1 MLDFLKIWL
10 DYLGYL
16 SERIKSTK
24 NAKNVKYAQDTNIF
38 IGETP
43 QNSSS

>member
-16 SERIKSTK
+16 SERIKSTE
-24 NAKNVKYAQDTNIF
+24 NVKYAQDTNIF